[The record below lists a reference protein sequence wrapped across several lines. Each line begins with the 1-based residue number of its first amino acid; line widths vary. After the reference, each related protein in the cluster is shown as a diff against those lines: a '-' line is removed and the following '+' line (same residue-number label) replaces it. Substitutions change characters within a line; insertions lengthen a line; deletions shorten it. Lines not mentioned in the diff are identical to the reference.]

1 MCVCVCVCT
10 HACTR
15 TCVCNAL
22 KDLGATM
29 IISVA
34 HGRLLAWHMA
44 DTQETLVN
52 KLISVR
58 ALSRKQSFLLFTDEE
73 TEAETV

>member
-1 MCVCVCVCT
+1 
-10 HACTR
+10 
-15 TCVCNAL
+15 
-22 KDLGATM
+22 M